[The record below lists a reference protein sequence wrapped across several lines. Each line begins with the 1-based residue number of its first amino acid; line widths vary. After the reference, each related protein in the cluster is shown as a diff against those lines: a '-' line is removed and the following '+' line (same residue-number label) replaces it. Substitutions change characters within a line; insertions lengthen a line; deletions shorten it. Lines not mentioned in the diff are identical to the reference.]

1 MAAKS
6 MEQGRTD
13 LLPPRTEILDEI
25 LDRVHPPVAR
35 CRIISNGLAPNHTL
49 NVSDDISGTRACL
62 SCGNCVDACP
72 VVAGKP
78 EGTMFVRTSM
88 LLEHVVGEECRRC
101 YQCVAA
107 CPQVNRAMKDYV
119 RGFRRIERAS
129 HWDLLVSYLVLMC
142 TGILINHW
150 GNGLPADLRFAFG
163 VVHRIFAVGLL
174 LAPLFLLTFDTHH
187 FLMAVRKA
195 CSWSSD
201 DRVWFRDTWAWL
213 KSFGKAGALKR
224 GAYNPGQRLWYLYV
238 PTAIAVFAATGIMKW
253 MGPDV
258 VGKGAI
264 AAATLVHVTLAVV
277 TDVLLVVHIYLK
289 LLWPAL
295 REAMRGA
302 RYYFEI
308 QSRRKTM
315 TSLRTG

>member
-1 MAAKS
+1 MDLNS
-6 MEQGRTD
+6 QDMGMID

-35 CRIISNGLAPNHTL
+35 CRIISNGLAQNHTL
-49 NVSDDISGTRACL
+49 NVSEDISGTRACL

-78 EGTMFVRTSM
+78 AGTMFVRTSM
-88 LLEHVVGEECRRC
+88 LLEHVVAEECRRC

-129 HWDLLVSYLVLMC
+129 HWNLLVSYLVLMC

-150 GNGLPADLRFAFG
+150 GTALPSDLRFAFG
-163 VVHRIFAVGLL
+163 ILHRVFAVGLL
-174 LAPLFLLTFDTHH
+174 AAPLFLLALDTHH

-195 CSWSSD
+195 FSWSGGD
-201 DRVWFRDTWAWL
+201 LVWFQDTWTWL
-213 KSFGKAGALKR
+213 KSVGREGSLKR

-238 PTAIAVFAATGIMKW
+238 PTAMVIFAITGTLKW
-253 MGPDV
+253 LGPDV
-258 VGKGAI
+258 VGKGTVDT
-264 AAATLVHVTLAVV
+264 ATLIHVTLAVV
-277 TDVLLVVHIYLK
+277 TDVLLVLHIYLK
-289 LLWPAL
+289 LVWPVL
-295 REAMRGA
+295 RDAIRGT

-308 QSRRKTM
+308 QHRRKTLA
-315 TSLRTG
+315 SLRTS

>member
-1 MAAKS
+1 MA
-6 MEQGRTD
+6 D
-13 LLPPRTEILDEI
+13 LLPPRTEILDGI

-35 CRIISNGLAPNHTL
+35 CRIISNGLAQNHTL
-49 NVSDDISGTRACL
+49 DVSEDISGTRACL

-72 VVAGKP
+72 VVASKP

-88 LLEHVVGEECRRC
+88 LLEHVVAEECRRC

-150 GNGLPADLRFAFG
+150 GTTLPADLRFAFG
-163 VVHRIFAVGLL
+163 VAHRVFAVGLL
-174 LAPLFLLTFDTHH
+174 VAPLFLLAFDPYH
-187 FLMAVRKA
+187 FLMAARKA
-195 CSWSSD
+195 FLWSSGD
-201 DRVWFRDTWAWL
+201 LVWFRDTWAWL
-213 KSFGKAGALKR
+213 RSFGKAGSLKR

-238 PTAIAVFAATGIMKW
+238 PTAMIIFGITGTLKW
-253 MGPDV
+253 LGPDV
-258 VGKGAI
+258 VGKGRVDT
-264 AAATLVHVTLAVV
+264 ATLIHVTLAVV
-277 TDVLLVVHIYLK
+277 TDILLVLHVYLK
-289 LLWPAL
+289 LVWPVL
-295 REAMRGA
+295 RDAIRGT

-308 QSRRKTM
+308 QHRRKTL
-315 TSLRTG
+315 TSLRIS